1 MFSDSR
7 LLLNPVLSNWFT
19 FSGYV
24 HLDAFGCSAVFSSA
38 GYLSLL
44 FATSLP
50 CEAADVLCVVYEV
63 FWFIYV

>member
-7 LLLNPVLSNWFT
+7 LLFNPFLSNRLT

-24 HLDAFGCSAVFSSA
+24 HFHAFGCSADFPSA
-38 GYLSLL
+38 CYLSLL

-50 CEAADVLCVVYEV
+50 CEAADVLCVVYQV